1 MAVVPRRK
9 ENFALAACLS
19 ADAVGNLVYIRDVFN
34 GTRYRVASVDPSSSL
49 KMPAIGV
56 IVSKQTPTACTIMF
70 YGFSSLYSSLSP
82 GGTYY
87 AGLDSRPAQVSD
99 PNYPPV
105 GSVIQQIGVATDD
118 DELLIRPMDTRSGGS
133 GAGARVYQQLLIPT
147 LDPRVFQTPLPF
159 IHGGTDTEVVE
170 YNGQRLFSGLGN
182 DYTISESGGPGSGY
196 DTITLEFTPA
206 TASNMLVDFVPDV

>member
-9 ENFALAACLS
+9 ENFAPGACLS
-19 ADAVGNLVYIRDVFN
+19 SDAVGNLVYIRDVFN
-34 GTRYRVASVDPSSSL
+34 GTRYRVTSVDPSSSL

-56 IVSKQTPTACTIMF
+56 IVAKQTPTACTIMF
-70 YGFSSLYSSLSP
+70 YGFSALYSSLAP

-87 AGLDSRPAQVSD
+87 VGSDSRPAQISD

-105 GSVIQQIGVATDD
+105 GSIIQQIGVATDD
-118 DELLIRPMDTRSGGS
+118 DELLIRPMDTRSGS
-133 GAGARVYQQLLIPT
+133 GAGARVYQQVLIPT
-147 LDPRVFQTPLPF
+147 VDPKVFTSLLTF

-170 YNGQRLFSGLGN
+170 YNGQRLLAGVGN
-182 DYTISESGGPGSGY
+182 DYTVSESGGPGSGY

-206 TASNMLVDFVPDV
+206 TVSNMLIDFVPDV